1 MIMKDPLRKRRLTTK
16 TKTHQENEGPTTK
29 TKTHRENGGPTMKT
43 ETYVYY
49 IKDPLLSFSCVTYLV
64 QRNPLPS
71 VMQAKC

>member
-43 ETYVYY
+43 KTHYENGDLHVLY
-49 IKDPLLSFSCVTYLV
+49 
-64 QRNPLPS
+64 QRPF
-71 VMQAKC
+71 A